1 MSIVAPGFAN
11 ADTPFYAGTLCG
23 NVEQDTTYTTTSTT
37 PEPIGFQTSST
48 WSDTTSLTSED
59 GFTWTCQ
66 TSGIYNLRC
75 NQTLAV
81 TNNYTP
87 PDSSIAVI
95 PTTNFYFDLSGT
107 LIAPQ
112 TGSTT
117 LHIAGAQ
124 SSVTYSSL
132 TAQTNVL
139 LATFTTPAGFL
150 TSTITP
156 AGNWT
161 LSMFAETSSLLE
173 DVNTGFFAV
182 YSVDA
187 DGTSNP
193 VEIYYGSANLF
204 LITGDSI
211 VDYTQTVAVP
221 IIQVAD
227 LTKRLQFRL
236 YANVGL
242 IEGESNSITVYFR
255 DDTPSGIRTT
265 VTQDIVPPTT
275 DVADVRI
282 TVQSSTSELDQIFVT
297 SVPITIEGDQAFLYN
312 ASVNALANLYA
323 GDTVDITVTAVLGRV
338 TVVSEGAEGGASNK
352 FQWNLLATGTYGN
365 QTPIEAMMMMNAP
378 VVPEVVVVPEI
389 ELEQGA
395 PVSQV
400 VGDF

>member
-1 MSIVAPGFAN
+1 MSSVPPGWAN
-11 ADTPFYAGTLCG
+11 TTTPLYAGTLCG

-37 PEPIGFQTSST
+37 PEPIGFQTTSS
-48 WSDTTSLTSED
+48 WSDTQSLTSED
-59 GFTWTCQ
+59 GFTWTCN

-87 PDSSIAVI
+87 PDSDIPVI

-107 LIAPQ
+107 LVAPQ
-112 TGSTT
+112 TAPTT

-124 SSVTYSSL
+124 SSVSYSAE

-150 TSTITP
+150 TSTTTP
-156 AGNWT
+156 AGSWT
-161 LSMFAETSSLLE
+161 LSMFAETTSLLE

-187 DGTSNP
+187 NGTSNP
-193 VEIYYGSANLF
+193 VEIYYGSANTF

-211 VDYTQTVAVP
+211 VGYTQTASVP

-236 YANVGL
+236 YANLGL
-242 IEGESNSITVYFR
+242 IEGETNTITVYFR

-265 VTQDIVPPTT
+265 VTQDIVPPTQ
-275 DVADVRI
+275 DVVDVRI
-282 TVQSSTSELDQIFVT
+282 TVQSSTSELDQIFVS
-297 SVPITIEGDQAFLYN
+297 SVPITIEGNQALLYN
-312 ASVNALANLYA
+312 TSVNALANLYA
-323 GDTVDITVTAVLGRV
+323 GDTVDITVTSVLGRV
-338 TVVSEGAEGGASNK
+338 EVVSETSEGGATNK
-352 FQWNLLATGTYGN
+352 FQWNLLAQGTYGN
-365 QTPIEAMMMMNAP
+365 QTPVEPLMMMSVP
-378 VVPEVVVVPEI
+378 EVPEVVVVPPME
-389 ELEQGA
+389 
-395 PVSQV
+395 
-400 VGDF
+400 FT